1 MEKDAKKKIE
11 EYLLSHYYVR
21 LATLKADGNPLVH
34 TVGYASEGAV
44 LYIMTDR
51 PSRKA
56 RNIMNNPNVAYA
68 VDENYDDFLS
78 IKGIQMEGKARIV
91 PEKAEIEKARGL
103 LVKKF
108 KQYSTLPPNRDI
120 VIIKI
125 EPVEGYYLDNSVR
138 FGHRERITF

>member
-1 MEKDAKKKIE
+1 MERDIKKKIE
-11 EYLLSHYYVR
+11 EYLSSHYYVR
-21 LATLKADGNPLVH
+21 LATLKPDGKPVVH
-34 TVGYASEGAV
+34 TVGYASEGTT

-56 RNIMNNPNVAYA
+56 QHVMKNPNVAYA

-120 VIIKI
+120 VIIKV
-125 EPVEGYYLDNSVR
+125 EPVAGYYLDNSVR
-138 FGHRERITF
+138 FGHRERVTF